1 MLSEDLMAKPHQG
14 RHKRADIW
22 REKQKE
28 QLSLEASTPLE
39 MLWQYC
45 LSDIA
50 WGLAN
55 AWKKKKS

>member
-14 RHKRADIW
+14 RHKRAGIW

-28 QLSLEASTPLE
+28 QLSLAASTPLE

-55 AWKKKKS
+55 A